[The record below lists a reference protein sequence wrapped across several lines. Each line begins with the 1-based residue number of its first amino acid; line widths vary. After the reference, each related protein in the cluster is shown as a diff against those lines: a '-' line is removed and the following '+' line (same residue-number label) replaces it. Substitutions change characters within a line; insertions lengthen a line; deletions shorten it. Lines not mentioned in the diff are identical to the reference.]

1 MERQQGNAAGGYRHR
16 TVRAGLVVMA
26 MLALAGCG
34 GGDERAES
42 RDTTGTTP
50 TTTSARTSPPDP
62 PPKRARSVRECAEL
76 WNADALSPS
85 SYQVTANEF
94 VAKLAPIRVHVL
106 YQRGDCLVVWP
117 LEGRRIEYSVAPDG
131 RRPFGNPERRALE
144 RAERVPYNGRADR
157 EGRVA
162 LD

>member
-1 MERQQGNAAGGYRHR
+1 MIRRGS
-16 TVRAGLVVMA
+16 LVLSALV
-26 MLALAGCG
+26 LAGCG
-34 GGDERAES
+34 GDGERA
-42 RDTTGTTP
+42 GTTEP
-50 TTTSARTSPPDP
+50 GGATTTPARTSPPAE
-62 PPKRARSVRECAEL
+62 RAPTRGRSVRSCAAL
-76 WNADALSPS
+76 WNADALSTS

-94 VAKLAPIRVHVL
+94 VAKIAPVRVHVL

-117 LEGRRIEYSVAPDG
+117 LSGRRIEYAVAPGG

-144 RAERVPYNGRADR
+144 RGERVPYNGRADR